1 MRIVLAGFFTR
12 GIPLFINHFRT
23 TSSNKFTFPEEIRVY
38 ELVSLLSIQ
47 SVFVR
52 DVIWDC
58 GTMSSE
64 GKWTRVKNS
73 Y

>member
-1 MRIVLAGFFTR
+1 M
-12 GIPLFINHFRT
+12 NHFGT
-23 TSSNKFTFPEEIRVY
+23 PSANKFTFPEETRVH

-52 DVIWDC
+52 DVIWYC

-64 GKWTRVKNS
+64 EKWTRVKNS